1 MSPLLISKGLP
12 SLAAWW
18 PLRKAQPTMVHRK
31 AQPVSFPLRSSRT
44 AGKQQ
49 ARLLQT
55 CISTG
60 TQPCTNQCHRPRTPA
75 AAHTPIHTDPTML
88 AASSWCC
95 TCAQQPQFYFSN
107 KNYCPLPHKCVY
119 LPQTVAEIRF
129 DDWDQ
134 PLQAGLSSQRSK
146 EQRQHSQPSAA
157 STLS

>member
-1 MSPLLISKGLP
+1 MATSEGTAHHGSQESSACFLSTQELKDSWKAAGEA
-12 SLAAWW
+12 LADLHLHWH
-18 PLRKAQPTMVHRK
+18 TE
-31 AQPVSFPLRSSRT
+31 
-44 AGKQQ
+44 
-49 ARLLQT
+49 
-55 CISTG
+55 
-60 TQPCTNQCHRPRTPA
+60 PCTNQCHRPRTPA
-75 AAHTPIHTDPTML
+75 AAHTPIHADPTML
-88 AASSWCC
+88 AVSSWCC